1 MAKINQFLRFEPILK
16 QKIWGGN
23 KLTSI
28 LNKKSDL
35 ENLGESWEVSGVEN
49 EVSVVSNGVL
59 KGESLDQLIKT
70 YSSDFVGDKV
80 YQQFGEKFPLL
91 IKFIDAKTDLSIQVH
106 PNDIQAKEKHN
117 SLGKTEMWYVT
128 QADKNASLIVGFKK
142 DTTEEEYV
150 KHLNDNSLLE
160 ILNVDKVQE
169 GDVYFIPAGRVHAIG
184 AGVMVA
190 EIQET
195 SDVTYRIYDWQRTD
209 SEGNFR
215 ELHTKDALQVIDFK
229 PKKNYKTNYDV
240 LKNDVSSLV
249 DCKYFTTNFLKL
261 DKLFSVNHNTK
272 DSFVVYMCVKGN
284 AVFESD
290 FSKEMIEKG
299 ETLVVPACLKEFII
313 KPLGDVE
320 LLEVYIK

>member
-1 MAKINQFLRFEPILK
+1 MAKINQFLRFEPIFK

-49 EVSVVSNGVL
+49 EISIVSNGVL

-70 YSSDFVGDKV
+70 YTIDFVGDKV
-80 YQQFGEKFPLL
+80 YQQFGNKFPLL

-106 PNDIQAKEKHN
+106 PNDDQAKEKHN

-128 QADKNASLIVGFKK
+128 QADKDASLIVGFKK

-150 KHLNDNSLLE
+150 EYLDNNSLLE
-160 ILNVDKVQE
+160 ILNVDKVKE

-215 ELHTKDALQVIDFK
+215 ELHTEDALSVIDYK
-229 PKKNYKTNYDV
+229 SKQNYKTNYDV
-240 LKNDVSSLV
+240 LNNDTSPLV

-261 DKLFSVNHNTK
+261 DKHFSVNHNTK

-284 AVFESD
+284 AVFESG

-313 KPLGDVE
+313 KPLGDLE